1 MTESRNPVLDGVA
14 IIGMGGRFP
23 GARNVAEFWKN
34 QLAGIESISHFTVE
48 ELEVPDAVEL
58 SRHPNYV
65 RARSILEDVDLFD
78 AEFFGMYPREAELM
92 DPQQR
97 LFLEVCW
104 TALEDAGCDPFA
116 YPGAIGVYGGNSVS
130 TYFLSRLCAD
140 PDFIRRFTGAY
151 QVGNYPEMMGNNV
164 DFLATRVSYKLN
176 LRGPA
181 FTLQAGCS
189 TSLLA
194 VCQACQSLLTYQS
207 DMALAGG
214 SSITFPQKRGSFYQD
229 GGMVSPDGH
238 CRAFDA
244 DAQGTVFGSG
254 VAVVLLKRMEDALRD
269 GDHIYAAIRGFGVNN
284 DGAAKVGYTA
294 PSVEGQARVIAM
306 AQETAGVD
314 PRTIGYI
321 EAHGTGTPLG
331 DPIELAALTQAFR
344 TRTSDKQFCAV
355 GTAKANVGHLDIA
368 AGVTGLIHATH
379 VVRHGILPPTLYFHK
394 PNPNFDMASSPFY
407 VNATLQEWKT
417 AEGPRRAGVSAF
429 GVGGTNAHVVL
440 EEVPPTLSAP
450 SQQPVELLVLS
461 ARSESA
467 LEAATANLAAHLESH
482 PGSNLADVAATLQSG
497 RRAFP
502 CRRTVVA
509 RDVPDAISALSQ
521 RDRKRV
527 QTRLKPDENPPVYFL
542 FPGQGSQ
549 YPNMA
554 REIYASQP
562 LFRKTLDRCA
572 EILGPYLH
580 ADLRELLYP
589 GDDVSAEARRRVTDT
604 IVAQPAIFSIEYA
617 LAQLWLS
624 WGIRPQAMLGHS
636 IGEFVAATLAGVFSL
651 EDALSLVAERGR
663 MMQGLPAGGM
673 LSVRLGES
681 DVRSRLNG
689 QANGQLA
696 LAAVNA
702 PSLCVVAGPLD
713 AIASFEQRLAGESVP
728 FRRLVTSHA
737 FHSSMMDPIVEPFTA
752 RAAQAHLQPPR
763 IPYVSGVTGTW
774 ITDAEATDPAYWAR
788 HFRQPVQFSA
798 GIIEL
803 LKHPSAVLLE
813 VGPGNVL
820 GTLSRQ
826 HGMDVAKR
834 TIASSLSDGFSGEGD
849 AASLFTAVGALWLAG
864 CKPDWSTIHAGEQR
878 QRVSL
883 PTYPFERKRFWLE
896 LPATAAVAAAVI
908 ATAAPSPSTF
918 TEGAAPANFATPGIN
933 TQSDVSPSSASTI
946 REEISPVSPSIET
959 LAAASNATSRPVKIR
974 SILNEIFE
982 DLSGVDTSQADGAAS
997 FLELGFDSLFLTQ
1010 VTQSL
1015 QSKFDL
1021 KITFRQLLGN
1031 LGSLDALSEYIDCK
1045 LPADQLQEPAQPPAP
1060 VQAAASTFAPLMES
1074 PTATAPVYAAGTPSA
1089 SAGEYGDVNMS
1100 ESPVERLMREQ
1111 LQAMNQLFTRQLEAI
1126 RGGAPGAP
1134 APVPA
1139 SATVA
1144 PANPAPVVSSAPATP
1159 KVAPPAPAP
1168 SATAATAAPAG
1179 HGDAGEFKP
1188 FGPYKPP
1195 QKGIS
1200 GELTPAQEKGL
1211 QSLVE
1216 RYTKRTAKSK
1226 AMTEQYR
1233 AALADPRVVM
1243 GFRQQWKELVY
1254 PINTIYSKGSK
1265 LMDVDGN
1272 EYIDILN
1279 GFGPIMLGHRPD
1291 FVEAAIEHQLHEGM
1305 EIGPQTPLA
1314 GEVAQMFCKMT
1325 GNERMTFCNTG
1336 SEAVMAAIRVART
1349 VTGRT
1354 KVVLFAGAYHG
1365 QTDEVLVKGH
1375 KKAGVPQSTPVAPG
1389 IPKEKVANVTVLDY
1403 GTPESLEWIRANA
1416 KELAAV
1422 LVEPVQSRHP
1432 HLQPVA
1438 FLKEIRS
1445 ITENSGTALIFD
1457 EVVTGF
1463 RVHQGGCQALFGIR
1477 GDLATYGKV
1486 LAGGMPVGVLAG
1498 KREYMDAL
1506 DGGAWQF
1513 GDASFPEVGV
1523 TFFAGTFIRHPL
1535 ALAAVRAVLQHF
1547 EQQGPSLQENLT
1559 ANTTRMVGAINEFLE
1574 ANNAPTRL
1582 ESFGSIFYFAVPP
1595 EERFA
1600 SLFYYYLRL
1609 KGVNVL
1615 EGFPCFLTTA
1625 HSEADIERIIQVFKE
1640 SVVEMQEAGF
1650 FPPPPGTG
1658 APREIPSEPVAVEF
1672 FASSAAGFAPELNAS
1687 RTSAAAPM
1695 SEAPASEAAPPAPVA
1710 VAAPVLQE
1718 AATPIPG
1725 PSDSPL
1731 TEPQLE
1737 IFLSAQIDSEAST
1750 SYNESFTL
1758 KMRGPFNE
1766 AAFRDSLRDLV
1777 NRHQALRAT
1786 FAASGERI
1794 AFAASANIDIPL
1806 EDLSSLAPAEGDA
1819 RVRSAIDS
1827 EGRTPFDL
1835 VNGPVLRLRLFR
1847 REPES
1852 HALVFTSHHIVC
1864 DGWSINVLLDE
1875 LSQLYSARVNHSRV
1889 DLPVPVQ
1896 FGDYARTQAANRETA
1911 DFAGVESY
1919 WMQQFAEL
1927 PPVLDLPTDR
1937 PHPAVKTFQGSTY
1950 RTRIDADTY
1959 KLIKQAGA
1967 KQGCTLFSTLLGS
1980 FAALLHRLSG
1990 QDDIVIGIPT
2000 AGQSMLDDG
2009 TLVGHCVN
2017 FLPIRAHITENQ
2029 TAGDLLKQTKRTV
2042 LDAYEHQ
2049 TYTYGTLVR
2058 KLKVRRDPS
2067 RLPLIE
2073 VQFNLEKVGAG
2084 LAFSGLDV
2092 EVDPNPKTAVNFDLF
2107 LNIGESDQGLQLD
2120 CDYNTELFDR
2130 ETLGRWLR
2138 HYETLLRSIAADAT
2152 QGVDRLPLLTDAER
2166 HQIVFDANK
2175 TAADYPLSTP
2185 VHQIIEEQAVRT
2197 PEATA
2202 ASFEHQNITYFD
2214 LDRRANQLAR
2224 HLIQL
2229 GVRPGSLVGI
2239 CVQRSLD
2246 MLVGILGIWKAGAA
2260 YLPLDPAYPP
2270 ERLTYIM
2277 QESSIAVLLTQARLA
2292 VGLPISNTR
2301 VIPLDSDWDL
2311 IGRESKT
2318 SPNVVMNSESGAY
2331 TIYTSGST
2339 GKPKGVEITHRNL
2352 ANLLFSMRHAPGLT
2366 ASDRLLA
2373 VTTLSFD
2380 IAGLELF
2387 LPLITGAQVVIASRE
2402 ETMDG
2407 DRLLARMRDSGA
2419 TVMQAT
2425 PSTWRLLLEAGWT
2438 GTPKL
2443 KILCGGEALPRDLA
2457 DQLQKCGEVWNM
2469 YGPTETTI
2477 WSATSVVE
2485 AGPGPV
2491 TIGPPIHNTQF
2502 YVLDKFNAPLPVG
2515 VPGEL
2520 FISGDGVARGYY
2532 KRPDLTAERFVVD
2545 PFNSLPGQRMYRTGD
2560 LVRYLASGRFEF
2572 LGRLD
2577 NQVKVRGFRIELGE
2591 IEAVLAQYSAIKESV
2606 VVAREDEPG
2615 QKRLVAYVVADESRR
2630 PSVNDLRN
2638 LVGRALPEYM
2648 IPSVFVFLAALPR
2661 TPNGKIDRKSLPA
2674 PDADHLAARE
2684 TFVAP
2689 RTPRETQ
2696 LAAIAGEVL
2705 HLDRVN
2711 VQASLFDLGADSLHM
2726 FQIIARAGRAG
2737 IVITAQQV
2745 FRLRTVAALA
2755 SASLAVPGAADSS
2768 PSGTS
2773 DAAKVTAAPKPALP
2787 DIVPVSREQYRLRP
2801 TTTFRR

>member
-1 MTESRNPVLDGVA
+1 MSEIRNPVLDGVA
-14 IIGMGGRFP
+14 IIGMAGRFP

-58 SRHPNYV
+58 SRQPNYV

-97 LFLEVCW
+97 LFLEACW
-104 TALEDAGCDPFA
+104 NALEDSGTDPFT
-116 YPGAIGVYGGNSVS
+116 YPGAIGVFGGNSVS
-130 TYFLSRLCAD
+130 TYFLSRLCSD

-151 QVGNYPEMMGNNV
+151 QVGNYPEMMGNNL
-164 DFLATRVSYKLN
+164 DFLTTRVSYKLN

-181 FTLQAGCS
+181 FTMQAGCS

-194 VCQACQSLLTYQS
+194 VCQACQSILTYQS

-214 SSITFPQKRGSFYQD
+214 ASITFPQKRGSFYQD

-238 CRAFDA
+238 CRAFDV

-254 VAVVLLKRMEDALRD
+254 VAVVLLKRMEDAVRD

-306 AQETAGVD
+306 AQETGDVD
-314 PRTIGYI
+314 PRTVGYI

-344 TRTSDKQFCAV
+344 IRTNDNQFCAI
-355 GTAKANVGHLDIA
+355 GTAKANVGHLDVA
-368 AGVTGLIHATH
+368 AGVTGLIHAVH
-379 VVRHGILPPTLYFHK
+379 IVGRGVMPPTLYFHK
-394 PNPNFDMASSPFY
+394 PNANFDLANSPFY
-407 VNATLQEWKT
+407 VNATAKEWKT
-417 AEGPRRAGVSAF
+417 NGAPRRAGVSAF

-440 EEVPPTLSAP
+440 EEFPAITSAA
-450 SQQPVELLVLS
+450 SKFPVQLLVLS
-461 ARSESA
+461 ARTESA
-467 LEAATANLAAHLESH
+467 LDATTANLAAHLQSH
-482 PGSNLADVAATLQSG
+482 PESNLADIAWTLQSG

-502 CRRTVVA
+502 CRRAVVA
-509 RDVPDAISALSQ
+509 RDVPDAISALTQ
-521 RDRKRV
+521 RDRKRM
-527 QTRLKPDENPPVYFL
+527 QTRLKPEENPPVYFL

-562 LFRKTLDRCA
+562 VFRKALDRCA
-572 EILGPYLH
+572 EILGPYLQ

-589 GDDVSAEARRRVTDT
+589 GEGISDQARRRVTDT
-604 IVAQPAIFSIEYA
+604 IIAQPAIFSIEYA

-624 WGIRPQAMLGHS
+624 WSIRPQAMLGHS

-651 EDALSLVAERGR
+651 EDALTLVAERGR
-663 MMQGLPAGGM
+663 MMQALPAGGM

-689 QANGQLA
+689 QMNGQLA

-702 PSLCVVAGPLD
+702 PTLCVVAGPFD
-713 AIASFEQRLAGESVP
+713 AITSFEQQLAGESIP
-728 FRRLVTSHA
+728 CRRLVTSHA
-737 FHSSMMDPIVEPFTA
+737 FHSAMMDPILEPFTA

-774 ITDAEATDPAYWAR
+774 ITEAEATDPAYWAR
-788 HFRQPVQFSA
+788 HFRQSVQFSA
-798 GIIEL
+798 GVTEL
-803 LKHPSAVLLE
+803 LKNPAAALLE

-820 GTLSRQ
+820 STLARQ
-826 HGMDVAKR
+826 HGVDAPKP

-849 AASLFTAVGALWLAG
+849 AAGLFTALGALWLAG
-864 CKPDWSTIHAGEQR
+864 CKPYWSAVQAGEQR

-883 PTYPFERKRFWLE
+883 PTYPFERKRYWLE
-896 LPATAAVAAAVI
+896 LSAAAKRAATTIPAAVLAEASFTESI
-908 ATAAPSPSTF
+908 AAPSIF
-918 TEGAAPANFATPGIN
+918 TEPSVTPTSAPPT
-933 TQSDVSPSSASTI
+933 TEDT
-946 REEISPVSPSIET
+946 SPVSPSIET
-959 LAAASNATSRPVKIR
+959 PAAASNATSRPVKILA
-974 SILNEIFE
+974 ILSEIFE
-982 DLSGVDTSQADGAAS
+982 DLSGIDTSQADGAAS

-1021 KITFRQLLGN
+1021 KITFRQLLGD
-1031 LGSLDALSEYIDCK
+1031 LGSLDALSEYIDSK
-1045 LPADQLQEPAQPPAP
+1045 LPADQLQEPVQAPAP
-1060 VQAAASTFAPLMES
+1060 LQAAAPASAPAMAA
-1074 PTATAPVYAAGTPSA
+1074 PTGAAPVYAAGTPPV
-1089 SAGEYGDVNMS
+1089 SAGENGDINMS

-1111 LQAMNQLFTRQLEAI
+1111 LQAMNQLFTRQLETI
-1126 RGGAPGAP
+1126 RGVAPSAP
-1134 APVPA
+1134 APVA
-1139 SATVA
+1139 AA
-1144 PANPAPVVSSAPATP
+1144 PSAPAP
-1159 KVAPPAPAP
+1159 AAPARPAPAVIAP
-1168 SATAATAAPAG
+1168 AVIAPAAPKAPALTSATASSNA
-1179 HGDAGEFKP
+1179 HGGQEEFKP

-1200 GELTPAQEKGL
+1200 LDLTPRQEKGL
-1211 QSLVE
+1211 RSLVE

-1233 AALADPRVVM
+1233 SALADPRVVM

-1254 PINTIYSKGSK
+1254 PINTIHSKGSK
-1265 LMDVDGN
+1265 LLDVDGN

-1291 FVEAAIEHQLHEGM
+1291 FVEAAIEKQLHEGM

-1314 GEVAQMFCKMT
+1314 GQVAQMFCKMT

-1349 VTGRT
+1349 VTGRN
-1354 KVVLFAGAYHG
+1354 KVALFAGAYHG

-1403 GTPESLEWIRANA
+1403 GTSESLEWIRANA
-1416 KELAAV
+1416 NELAAV

-1477 GDLATYGKV
+1477 ADLATYGKV

-1513 GDASFPEVGV
+1513 GDASFPEIGV

-1535 ALAAVRAVLQHF
+1535 TLAAVRAVLQHF
-1547 EQQGPSLQENLT
+1547 EQQGPWLQENLT
-1559 ANTTRMVGAINEFLE
+1559 ARTTGMVRSINEFLE

-1582 ESFGSIFYFAVPP
+1582 ENFGSIFYFAVPP

-1625 HSEADIERIIQVFKE
+1625 HSDADIERIIQVFKE
-1640 SVVEMQEAGF
+1640 SVIEMQEAGF
-1650 FPPPPGTG
+1650 FPAPPS
-1658 APREIPSEPVAVEF
+1658 AEPRNIPSEPVAVEF
-1672 FASSAAGFAPELNAS
+1672 FASSAAGFAAES
-1687 RTSAAAPM
+1687 SAP
-1695 SEAPASEAAPPAPVA
+1695 APASEAAAPPQASAPVTQQEP
-1710 VAAPVLQE
+1710 AAPV
-1718 AATPIPG
+1718 PG

-1758 KMRGPFNE
+1758 KMRGPFHE

-1786 FAASGERI
+1786 FATSGERI
-1794 AFAASANIDIPL
+1794 AFAPCADIDVPL
-1806 EDLSSLAPAEGDA
+1806 ADLSSLAPAERDA
-1819 RVRSAIDS
+1819 RLKSAIDS
-1827 EGRTPFDL
+1827 EARTPFDL

-1847 REPES
+1847 LEPES

-1896 FGDYARTQAANRETA
+1896 FGDYARNQAANRETA

-1919 WMQQFAEL
+1919 WMQQFAQL

-1950 RTRIDADTY
+1950 RTRIDAETY
-1959 KLIKQAGA
+1959 KTIKQAGA

-1980 FAALLHRLSG
+1980 FTALLHRLSG

-2017 FLPIRAHITENQ
+2017 FLPIRAHLTENQ

-2058 KLKVRRDPS
+2058 RLKVRRDPS

-2084 LAFSGLDV
+2084 LAFSGLHV

-2107 LNIGESDQGLQLD
+2107 LNVGESDQGLQLD

-2138 HYETLLRSIAADAT
+2138 HYETLLRAIAADAT
-2152 QGVDRLPLLTDAER
+2152 QLVDRLPLLTEAER
-2166 HQIVFDANK
+2166 RQIVVDANK
-2175 TAADYPLSTP
+2175 TAADYPRTTP
-2185 VHQIIEEQAVRT
+2185 VHQIIEEQTART
-2197 PEATA
+2197 PEAIA
-2202 ASFEHQNITYFD
+2202 VSFENQAVTYFE

-2229 GVRPGSLVGI
+2229 GVRPGSLVGV
-2239 CVQRSLD
+2239 CVQRSLE
-2246 MLVGILGIWKAGAA
+2246 MMVGLLGIWKAGAA

-2277 QESSIAVLLTQARLA
+2277 EESSIAVLLTQARLA

-2311 IGRESKT
+2311 IGREAKT
-2318 SPNVVMNSESGAY
+2318 SPNVAIGSDSGAY
-2331 TIYTSGST
+2331 IIYTSGST

-2352 ANLLFSMRHAPGLT
+2352 ANLLFAMRQAPGL
-2366 ASDRLLA
+2366 AAADRLLA

-2402 ETMDG
+2402 ETIDG
-2407 DRLLARMRDSGA
+2407 DRLLARIRESGA
-2419 TVMQAT
+2419 TVMQGT

-2457 DQLQKCGEVWNM
+2457 DQLQRCGEVWNM

-2477 WSATSVVE
+2477 WSATSIVE
-2485 AGPGPV
+2485 PGPGSV

-2502 YVLDKFNAPLPVG
+2502 YVVDKFTTPLPIG

-2520 FISGDGVARGYY
+2520 YISGDGVARGYY
-2532 KRPDLTAERFVVD
+2532 KRADLTAERFVVD
-2545 PFNSLPGQRMYRTGD
+2545 TFSSVPGQRMYKTGD
-2560 LVRYLASGRFEF
+2560 LVRFLASGSFEF

-2591 IEAVLAQYSAIKESV
+2591 IEAVLAQYGPIRESV

-2615 QKRLVAYVVADESRR
+2615 QKRLVAYVVVDESHR
-2630 PSVNDLRN
+2630 PAVGDLRN

-2661 TPNGKIDRKSLPA
+2661 TPNGKINRKALPA

-2696 LAAIAGEVL
+2696 LAGIAGEVL

-2711 VQASLFDLGADSLHM
+2711 VEASLFDLGADSLHM
-2726 FQIIARAGRAG
+2726 FQMIARAGRAG
-2737 IVITAQQV
+2737 IVITAPQV

-2755 SASLAVPGAADSS
+2755 AASEARATSSSASGATTTGSTNVNAGAVAR
-2768 PSGTS
+2768 
-2773 DAAKVTAAPKPALP
+2773 PKPALP